1 MNTNEMLRVQDAIL
15 ILHVTII
22 IMGQRR
28 DRRRGPTG
36 GEVRVRTYL
45 SSGIDDL
52 SRIIL
57 PIVFDDSAEC
67 VLNCGVVAFDEVVLH
82 ETDCEGGFAYTEPNN
97 VSMSDQAIQHN
108 TTQHNTP
115 SHNTTPHLTA
125 PRQWG

>member
-1 MNTNEMLRVQDAIL
+1 MNTNKVLRVQDAIL

-28 DRRRGPTG
+28 DRRSSRGPTG

-45 SSGIDDL
+45 SGGIDDL

-67 VLNCGVVAFDEVVLH
+67 VLNCGVVAFDEVVLD
-82 ETDCEGGFAYTEPNN
+82 ETDCEGGFAC
-97 VSMSDQAIQHN
+97 S
-108 TTQHNTP
+108 
-115 SHNTTPHLTA
+115 TA
-125 PRQWG
+125 Q